1 MIKKLHNKTYYIRF
15 DFTLLAIHLLL
26 IIPTYSQN
34 HQVPVESGLQ
44 LREDGQREQGVRA
57 AGEVGDGADPVCGD
71 AASGGAAAAGAE
83 GAGGA
88 GERE

>member
-1 MIKKLHNKTYYIRF
+1 MSQL
-15 DFTLLAIHLLL
+15 TLLAIHLLL